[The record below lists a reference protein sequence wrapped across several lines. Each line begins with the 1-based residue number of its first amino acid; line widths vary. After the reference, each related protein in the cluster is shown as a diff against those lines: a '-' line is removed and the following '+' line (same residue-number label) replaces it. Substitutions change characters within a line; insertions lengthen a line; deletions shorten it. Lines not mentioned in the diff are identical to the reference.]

1 MSKKF
6 KNHIINII
14 ENEKEDSDKENDDAE
29 CIEEDYVPKTEN
41 ISYNNIYID
50 KYKKSKYKIVN
61 DTDDIN
67 SIIALLKEWN
77 ISTPKLIVSVTGG
90 AGQFSL
96 PSRIKT
102 AFKYGIA
109 KIAESTDALIITG
122 GTQTGVMKLVGEG
135 MAKYYQKDNIK
146 LLGIASWE
154 CGMFRDELEEYQNN
168 PVYDF
173 EKVYFKKYILK

>member
-1 MSKKF
+1 VGTISDD
-6 KNHIINII
+6 
-14 ENEKEDSDKENDDAE
+14 EDELL
-29 CIEEDYVPKTEN
+29 EN
-41 ISYNNIYID
+41 IETKERTTKETYSNIYVSRL
-50 KYKKSKYKIVN
+50 KKAKYKIIN
-61 DTDDIN
+61 DQDVDSVIK
-67 SIIALLKEWN
+67 LLKEWN
-77 ISTPKLIVSVTGG
+77 IATPKLIVSVTGG

-135 MAKYYQKDNIK
+135 MSKYYQKDNIK

-154 CGMFRDELEEYQNN
+154 CGMFKEELQDFQDN
-168 PVYDF
+168 PDKYDA
-173 EKVYFKKYILK
+173 EKVCIFKS